1 MAVIVLV
8 HGIDQQQ
15 KSADMLESQ
24 WLPALAGGIRTAG
37 FPDIADRIWCAT
49 GTPGAI
55 ETHMAF
61 YGSLFLTPGQQGDEP
76 RPFTLKRRSWRR
88 LWPLSG

>member
-1 MAVIVLV
+1 
-8 HGIDQQQ
+8 
-15 KSADMLESQ
+15 
-24 WLPALAGGIRTAG
+24 
-37 FPDIADRIWCAT
+37 
-49 GTPGAI
+49 
-55 ETHMAF
+55 MAF